1 MKKILV
7 SILTLAICISL
18 TACGNTSIKTGT
30 SVVSAAS
37 TEKSSAA
44 SADTTS
50 SGSVKIGFLAP
61 TLQAEFFIGID
72 DSLKADCEKLGWDY
86 TSVSF
91 DGDSAAA
98 VTNIE
103 NLVTAGC
110 TSILAMVSD
119 TSCDAALKAAQKAG
133 VYIIECG
140 VVTDAYDA
148 AINTDQYVIGTKI
161 SDMAADWINTDLGGQ
176 ANILIYTTLQNQD
189 MQNRGQGIQD
199 EILKKCPNVK
209 ILEVVD
215 IGKDV
220 VGSGTTTTETML
232 LKYPQV
238 NCILCYG
245 DAAATESVEAV
256 KAAGIDAKTFGI
268 FSCDGTANAIK
279 NIADGQMQRGTLA
292 FGSVA
297 DNTVELV
304 KGLMSGKTY
313 PDSIDFPVNPITA
326 DNVADYLS

>member
-7 SILTLAICISL
+7 SILALAMCMSL
-18 TACGNTSIKTGT
+18 AACGGT
-30 SVVSAAS
+30 SGKTAATTASAVSADA
-37 TEKSSAA
+37 SSAA
-44 SADTTS
+44 SAATAS
-50 SGSVKIGFLAP
+50 SDSVKLGFLAP
-61 TLQAEFFIGID
+61 TLQSEFFIGID
-72 DSLKADCEKLGWDY
+72 DSLKADCEKLGWEY

-91 DGDSAAA
+91 DGDSATA

-103 NLVTAGC
+103 NMVTAGC

-119 TSCDAALKAAQKAG
+119 TSCDDALKAAQDAG

-140 VVTDAYDA
+140 VVTDVYDA

-161 SDMAADWINTDLGGQ
+161 SDMAADWINNDLGGK
-176 ANILIYTTLQNQD
+176 ANIVVYTTLQNQD

-199 EILKKCPNVK
+199 EILKKCPNVN

-232 LKYPQV
+232 QKYPQM

-268 FSCDGTANAIK
+268 FSCDGTANAIQ

-297 DNTVELV
+297 DNTVKLV
-304 KGLMSGKTY
+304 QGLMSGEKY
-313 PDSIDFPVNPITA
+313 PDSIDFPVNPVTA
-326 DNVADYLS
+326 ANVADYQS